1 MPSDVS
7 NFKRPFKVFSFEPLH
22 VNLVSTPYG
31 KAALLIPVE
40 NLTINQTFNPTYEP
54 LAAYGRMDPIVTYKN
69 TTRSM
74 TISFTCQAHH
84 LRDKPSGVVNN
95 IRNINLLTQLLYPAY
110 FPDGT
115 TINGDPSA
123 VLGAPPFFRIR
134 YGNYIGSF
142 KRGGEFMGES
152 ESGLTG
158 YIKGFSHK
166 LGSIPK
172 NVAFGKQGMDA
183 GYRALP
189 RKIDVGFSFDVIHD
203 KLVGWYRGEFS
214 PNGYGYNFP
223 YNAGEWGFLST
234 NARSTPQSPGAQTA
248 ALTPSTAATADSAAL
263 RATNPQGVHQKLAAA
278 QMGTDLGTS
287 PHTPV
292 ASAGPPEGTA

>member
-1 MPSDVS
+1 MPSTVS
-7 NFKRPFKVFSFEPLH
+7 NFKQPFKVFAFEPLH
-22 VNLVSTPYG
+22 VSLEKTPLG
-31 KAALLIPVE
+31 QKALLMPVE
-40 NLTINQTFNPTYEP
+40 NLTINQTFSPTYHVDP
-54 LAAYGRMDPIVTYKN
+54 AYGRMDPIVTYKS

-74 TISFTCQAHH
+74 VISFVLQAHH
-84 LRDKPSGVVNN
+84 LLDSPDGVVNN

-110 FPDGT
+110 FPDGS
-115 TINGDPSA
+115 TINGDPTA

-152 ESGLTG
+152 DSGLTG
-158 YIKGFSHK
+158 YIESFSHK

-172 NVAFGKQGMDA
+172 NVAFGKQAPDK

-189 RKIDVGFSFDVIHD
+189 RKIDVGFTFKVIHD

-223 YNAGEWGFLST
+223 YNAGQWGFQAT
-234 NARSTPQSPGAQTA
+234 NARSAPQADPGSVETTVMASTTA
-248 ALTPSTAATADSAAL
+248 PLTSMED
-263 RATNPQGVHQKLAAA
+263 RATNPQGPQQKVAAA
-278 QMGTDLGTS
+278 QMGTDLGKS
-287 PHTPV
+287 PHTAPD
-292 ASAGPPEGTA
+292 SSPGGTA

>member
-1 MPSDVS
+1 MPSAVS

-22 VNLVSTPYG
+22 VSLANTPYG
-31 KAALLIPVE
+31 EKALLIPVE
-40 NLTINQTFNPTYEP
+40 NLNISQTFNPTYDSQD
-54 LAAYGRMDPIVTYKN
+54 AYGRMDPIVTYKN
-69 TTRSM
+69 TTRTM
-74 TISFTCQAHH
+74 RIGFACQAHH
-84 LRDKPSGVVNN
+84 LWDKPSGVVNN

-115 TINGDPSA
+115 TINGDPTA

-158 YIKGFSHK
+158 YIKGFSHG

-172 NVAFGKQGMDA
+172 NVAFGKQEPDA

-189 RKIDVGFSFDVIHD
+189 RKIDVAFSFDVIHD

-223 YNAGEWGFLST
+223 YNAGQWGFLST
-234 NARSTPQSPGAQTA
+234 NARAPSQLSPGDVTA
-248 ALTPSTAATADSAAL
+248 ALTPSTAANADSAAA
-263 RATNPQGVHQKLAAA
+263 RAEDPMSPQQAVATAQAGV
-278 QMGTDLGTS
+278 DLGSS
-287 PHTPV
+287 PHTPP
-292 ASAGPPEGTA
+292 GGTS